1 MEKEIS
7 NKRKFSSF
15 LALIVSI
22 AICEFAGIVGS
33 FFTFS
38 EIPTWY
44 ATITK
49 PAINPPSWV
58 FGPVWT
64 TLFFLMGISAFLVW
78 RKMETNREDVKM
90 ALSIF
95 GFQLILNTLWSIIF
109 FGMHNI
115 GLALA
120 EIVVLWLAI
129 VWTIVEFYKLSR
141 ASAYLLLPYIVWVT
155 FAGYLTYNL
164 WVLN

>member
-1 MEKEIS
+1 
-7 NKRKFSSF
+7 
-15 LALIVSI
+15 
-22 AICEFAGIVGS
+22 
-33 FFTFS
+33 
-38 EIPTWY
+38 
-44 ATITK
+44 
-49 PAINPPSWV
+49 
-58 FGPVWT
+58 
-64 TLFFLMGISAFLVW
+64 
-78 RKMETNREDVKM
+78 METNREDVKM